1 MGQAENRPTASSPSR
16 ASLAPPRLVE
26 WEITRA
32 CPLECQHCPSSG
44 RGGEAELTAGECCR
58 VLDGIA
64 SFARPTL
71 ILSGGEPLS
80 RGDVYALASRAR
92 AQGLP
97 VWLSTCGAML
107 DDRAAESLRAS
118 GVTKVLIWLEG
129 AGPDSHDGWRGV
141 EASFDSAVR
150 AGECVKRAGLALRIR
165 TTVSERN
172 KEELPKVLET
182 AARLGAEAFYPV
194 FLVPRRGDVQTQLE
208 QLSVHGEEELL
219 RWLGS
224 QRKRIDIRIRVA
236 CAPQY
241 QRVLRQSEPDAQAA
255 PTAGCT
261 GGKTSAFIDSIGRVY
276 ACRYLDLPCG
286 ELRQAGYD
294 LRKIW
299 EDSEV
304 FRAMRDLSRV
314 RGRCGIC
321 EYRVACGGCR
331 ARAQLASGNPMG
343 DDPQCLF
350 VPGSRSWESRL
361 PSGESIDEM
370 DRSLLSALQQD
381 FPIVVWPFLA
391 LTFRLKCRMD
401 EIMARIRRLIKIG
414 VIRHLGSVFD
424 GRRFGYSSAMMA
436 VRVPPERLNDA
447 AAEVCRMEEATH
459 VRGWQHRYNLWFTL
473 TAADESSLGAVL
485 EGLRERTRAEDVLC
499 FPTERTFKASTVFV
513 SGGQSLAD
521 VRREDESERVE
532 PLSESQKRVVALME
546 KSLPLETTPLL
557 TVAERWGQ
565 PVEFLIVQLRQWAA
579 TGAIRH
585 YGAVLSPQKVGL
597 PVAAMVMASG
607 PKDRLDEAGQALAA
621 CAEVEQCHRYR
632 SLADGGDLLIAT
644 IHGRSRESIQ
654 AILKEIGGRCR
665 LSYYEVFFG
674 ESEYKDTPV
683 RLFPES
689 LPTPGGRRAVDL
701 PDWMT

>member
-1 MGQAENRPTASSPSR
+1 M
-16 ASLAPPRLVE
+16 
-26 WEITRA
+26 
-32 CPLECQHCPSSG
+32 
-44 RGGEAELTAGECCR
+44 ELTTEECFR
-58 VLDGIA
+58 VLDGIV
-64 SFARPTL
+64 SFAKPTL

-80 RGDVYALASRAR
+80 RRDVYALASRAHTS
-92 AQGLP
+92 GLP

-107 DDRAAESLRAS
+107 DDRAAESLQAS
-118 GVTKVLIWLEG
+118 GVAKVLIWLEG

-141 EASFDSAVR
+141 KGSFESALR
-150 AGECVKRAGLALRIR
+150 AAECVKRARLALRIR

-172 KEELPKVLET
+172 KEELPKVLEM
-182 AARLGAEAFYPV
+182 AVRLGAETFEAA
-194 FLVPRRGDVQTQLE
+194 FLVPTRGDLQTQWE

-219 RWLGS
+219 RWLAS

-241 QRVLRQSEPDAQAA
+241 QRVLRHSEPDARAA
-255 PTAGCT
+255 PTVGCT

-304 FRAMRDLSRV
+304 FRAMRDLTRL
-314 RGRCGIC
+314 RGRCGVC

-331 ARAQLASGNPMG
+331 ARAHLASGNPMG

-361 PSGESIDEM
+361 PSGESIDDA

-401 EIMARIRRLIKIG
+401 EIMARVRRLIKIG
-414 VIRHLGSVFD
+414 VIRRLGPVFD

-436 VRVPPERLNDA
+436 IRVPPERLNEA

-473 TAADESSLGAVL
+473 AAADESSLGAVL
-485 EGLRERTRAEDVLC
+485 EGLRKRTRAEDVLC

-513 SGGQSLAD
+513 SGGQSLAH
-521 VRREDESERVE
+521 VRREDDEGERVE

-565 PVEFLIVQLRQWAA
+565 PVEFLIVQLRQWVA

-597 PVAAMVMASG
+597 PVAAMVMAGG

-644 IHGRSRESIQ
+644 IHGCSRESIRT
-654 AILKEIGGRCR
+654 ALEGIAGRCR
-665 LSYYEVFFG
+665 LSNYEVFFG
-674 ESEYKDTPV
+674 ESAYKDAPV
-683 RLFPES
+683 RLFPAS
-689 LPTPGGRRAVDL
+689 LPRSGGRRAVDL